1 MDLKDSKQFEN
12 YFLLILLL
20 VVGGLVVYIF
30 FPYLSAIVFA
40 ITFAVIFSPLYR
52 YLMKLVRYDW
62 LSALITVLIVVLIV
76 LIPFGFLV
84 TRILTQ
90 ATHLYTWF
98 AGGNEVRIG
107 DIVNNFLKQHFV
119 SLNLPQIDITTY
131 LSATLG
137 WIVQNLWP
145 FVGGLA
151 QLALTIFLS
160 LFGMFYILKDGGE
173 LQKKISSLIPL
184 QQQYSKRIFDQ
195 MERAIYSVIGGSIMI
210 ALIHGVEVIA
220 GFWIFGIPNA
230 AFWGSFTVL
239 SAIIPTV
246 GTSLVNIP
254 AIIYLFAT
262 GNVVGGTGL
271 LIWWIIIS
279 IVCVDNLLSPQ
290 IVHRGMK
297 VHPFLILL
305 SILGGISV
313 FGLIGFLIGPLVL
326 AFFFALTDIYPLL
339 IYGRDPEVKG

>member
-1 MDLKDSKQFEN
+1 MELKDSKQFEN
-12 YFLLILLL
+12 YFLVALLL
-20 VVGGLVVYIF
+20 LAGALVIYTF
-30 FPYLSAIVFA
+30 LPYVSAIVFA

-52 YLMKLVRYDW
+52 YLRKLLHYDW
-62 LSALITVLIVVLIV
+62 LSAFITVILVVLIV

-90 ATHLYTWF
+90 ATHLYSWF
-98 AGGNEVRIG
+98 AGGNEVRLG
-107 DIVNNFLKQHFV
+107 DIVNNFLRQHFV
-119 SLNLPQIDITTY
+119 NLNLPQVDITTY
-131 LSATLG
+131 VSAALG
-137 WIVQNLWP
+137 WVVQNLWS
-145 FVGGLA
+145 FVGGIA
-151 QLALTIFLS
+151 RVALHIFLS

-173 LQKKISSLIPL
+173 LQKKISSLVPL
-184 QQQYSKRIFDQ
+184 QQQYSKRVFDQ

-210 ALIHGVEVIA
+210 ALIHGVEVII

-230 AFWGSFTVL
+230 AFWGSFAVL

-262 GNVVGGTGL
+262 GNIVGGTGL

-279 IVCVDNLLSPQ
+279 ITCVDNLLSPQ

-305 SILGGISV
+305 SILGGISA

-326 AFFFALTDIYPLL
+326 AFFFALIDIYPLL
-339 IYGRDPEVKG
+339 IYGHNPEAGN